1 MVAVSHLS
9 TRLIARAVD
18 ELQSWRLP
26 EDDDVPGLHRGV
38 LKVLLATDSL
48 TGIDLPR
55 DMLAPRFDDADAMLE
70 WSVIAGL
77 LDQAEASL
85 ISVTHRSRVARL
97 HGTFPGHAAQLERL
111 RRKAATH
118 VRMLRVRVDFVCRG
132 SGEVHVPKAEPAAPR
147 STSIQ

>member
-1 MVAVSHLS
+1 MVAVPHLS

-18 ELQSWRLP
+18 DLQSWRLP

-48 TGIDLPR
+48 TGLELPR
-55 DMLAPRFDDADAMLE
+55 DMAAPRFDDGDAMFE
-70 WSVIAGL
+70 WSVISGL

-85 ISVTHRSRVARL
+85 ISVTHRSRIARL
-97 HGTFPGHAAQLERL
+97 HRAFPGHAAQLERL

-132 SGEVHVPKAEPAAPR
+132 SGEVHVPTPEPATPR
-147 STSIQ
+147 STSLQ